1 MSVSG
6 LCEICES
13 REAEHG
19 CDRCGAL
26 VCARHFRTTR
36 GFCAHCARAMGEDG
50 RNPEDG
56 PSPGDTFQF

>member
-13 REAEHG
+13 REAEYS

-26 VCARHFRTTR
+26 VCEQHFARPR
-36 GFCAHCARAMGEDG
+36 GLCGNCARALGEDG
-50 RNPEDG
+50 NDPEEG
-56 PSPGDTFQF
+56 PSPGDTFQL